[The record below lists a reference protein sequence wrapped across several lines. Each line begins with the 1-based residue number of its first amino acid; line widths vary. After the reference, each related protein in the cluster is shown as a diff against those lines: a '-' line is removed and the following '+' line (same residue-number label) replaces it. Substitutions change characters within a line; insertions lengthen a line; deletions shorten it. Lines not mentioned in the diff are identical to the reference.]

1 MAVDTLYL
9 IDKSALAR
17 WSKPEVG
24 PVIEQLLEARLAA
37 TCCVI
42 DMEILYS
49 AQSRA
54 EYRALRQRRR
64 KQYASLPVIPS
75 VTDRAETVLDALA
88 ERSQHRG
95 AGANDLLIAACAE
108 MHGAVVLH
116 YDADYEVIASVTG
129 QQTQWVAPRGSIT

>member
-9 IDKSALAR
+9 IDKSVLAR

-24 PVIEQLLEARLAA
+24 RVIEQLLDAELTA

-42 DMEILYS
+42 DMEVLYS

-64 KQYASLPVIPS
+64 QHYLPLF
-75 VTDRAETVLDALA
+75 VTPEVTKRAEAVLDALA

-95 AGANDLLIAACAE
+95 AGVNDLLIAACAE
-108 MHGAVVLH
+108 VHGAIVLH
-116 YDADYEVIASVTG
+116 YDADYDLIASITS
-129 QQTQWVAPRGSIT
+129 QRTQWVVPRGSIN